1 MNITRSVIVA
11 AGLVAATA
19 AVGVW
24 GFVTLPHGAFL
35 AYHQGFGGPE
45 SGRLAKGPALALAP
59 AISALVVTTMAF
71 AARSGTIP
79 AGLQRSARIYGLL
92 MVLLAGVFLVTQVA
106 LTERMRAANFNVL
119 RLVFLSVAVLLVMLG
134 NDLGKIRQNQV
145 FGVRTPWTLRD
156 ARVWDKTHRRAGRL
170 MVVGGLALVP
180 TSLLVSDAR
189 VLVPLMVLFTV
200 APLIDAIAYSRRAA
214 RKGGPS
220 QA

>member
-1 MNITRSVIVA
+1 MNIARSVLVA
-11 AGLVAATA
+11 AALVAATV

-24 GFVTLPHGAFL
+24 AFATLPQGAFL

-59 AISALVVTTMAF
+59 AISAVVVCAMAL
-71 AARSGTIP
+71 AARSGSISN
-79 AGLQRSARIYGLL
+79 GLQRSARIYGLL

-106 LTERMRAANFNVL
+106 LAERMRAADFNVL

-145 FGVRTPWTLRD
+145 LGLRTPWTLGD
-156 ARVWDKTHRRAGRL
+156 AGIWDKTHRRAGRF
-170 MVVGGLALVP
+170 MVLGGLALVP

-189 VLVPLMVLFTV
+189 ILVPLMVLFT
-200 APLIDAIAYSRRAA
+200 AGPLVEAIAYSRRAGRKA
-214 RKGGPS
+214 RPS
-220 QA
+220 RA